1 MGLRRTARECALQ
14 MLYEFDVGGNTK
26 SEILQ
31 TFWQM
36 NEHPEQVGQFANELF
51 EGTIRRLEEID
62 AIIQQHT
69 KNWRLGRMAVVDRNI
84 LRLAVFEFL
93 SGNQTPQTVV
103 INEALEIARKFSMTL
118 DQYQELMMEA
128 RGATMDYRVSY
139 DEDVDLLEHSLPEL
153 APDPYE
159 LVSAEEIRMN
169 LIEAVEALAQ
179 RERLIVTLYYY
190 EGLTFREI
198 GGILRISE
206 SRVFQIHTAVLND
219 LRKKLKDL
227 V

>member
-14 MLYEFDVGGNTK
+14 MLYEFDVGGNTR

-36 NEHPEQVGQFANELF
+36 NEHPEKVVHFANELF
-51 EGTIRRLEEID
+51 EGTIQRLEEID

-103 INEALEIARKFSMTL
+103 INEERAAHWLRQGAQPSETTAR
-118 DQYQELMMEA
+118 
-128 RGATMDYRVSY
+128 
-139 DEDVDLLEHSLPEL
+139 LLKK
-153 APDPYE
+153 A
-159 LVSAEEIRMN
+159 
-169 LIEAVEALAQ
+169 
-179 RERLIVTLYYY
+179 
-190 EGLTFREI
+190 
-198 GGILRISE
+198 GILDKSAPAKE
-206 SRVFQIHTAVLND
+206 KA
-219 LRKKLKDL
+219 
-227 V
+227 